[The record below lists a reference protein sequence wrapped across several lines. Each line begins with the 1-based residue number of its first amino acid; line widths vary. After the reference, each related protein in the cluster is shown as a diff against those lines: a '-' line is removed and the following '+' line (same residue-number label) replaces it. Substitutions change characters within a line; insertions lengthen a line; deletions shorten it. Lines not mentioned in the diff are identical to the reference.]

1 MSEAQV
7 DAPAAPDG
15 EAQEA
20 VASESTAGPKRGSVA
35 FIFVTVALDTIGIG
49 LIIPVAP
56 RLVASFLGGDLSAAA
71 SWFGWLFTLY
81 STMQFFFA
89 PVLGGLSDRFGR
101 RPVIFGSLLGAALSY
116 LASALAPQ
124 LWWLFAGRAV
134 AGITGASFSAAGSYV
149 ADVTPPERRAQSFGI
164 IGAAF
169 GLGFILGPAI
179 GALLGHFGLRVP
191 YFFAAGLNFVNLLYG
206 LFVLPESLPASKRRP
221 FSFARAN
228 PFGAFRALTRNAL
241 VRGLTVTM
249 ACGFLAQFI
258 LQSVWALLTQAR
270 FGWSLGE
277 VGASLTVVG
286 FFTAVVQALLVRLV
300 VARLGERKAL
310 LLGLTASTVGFLAF
324 ALAGRGWLMY
334 VFIVPFVLGGLAGPA
349 TQAMVSREVPA
360 NEQGEISGAISGL
373 QGIAMIVAP
382 IIGTQL
388 LAAYGTH
395 GVHPYVPGAPFFAS
409 AVLSFLGLLFALR
422 LFARQAK
429 LSSG

>member
-15 EAQEA
+15 EARAREG
-20 VASESTAGPKRGSVA
+20 VASEATAGPKRGSVA

-56 RLVASFLGGDLSAAA
+56 RLVASFLGGNLSAAA
-71 SWFGWLFTLY
+71 FWFGWLFTLY

-101 RPVIFGSLLGAALSY
+101 RPVIFGSLFGAALSY
-116 LASALAPQ
+116 LASALAPE
-124 LWWLFAGRAV
+124 LWWLFVGRAV

-149 ADVTPPERRAQSFGI
+149 ADVTPPEKRAQSFGI

-179 GALLGHFGLRVP
+179 GGLLGNFGLRVP

-206 LFVLPESLPASKRRP
+206 LFVLPESLPPEKRRP
-221 FSFARAN
+221 FSLARAN
-228 PFGAFRALTRNAL
+228 PFGAFKALTKNAL
-241 VRGLTVTM
+241 VRGLTATM
-249 ACGFLAQFI
+249 ACTFLAQFI

-270 FGWSLGE
+270 YGWSIRE
-277 VGASLTVVG
+277 VAISLTVVG
-286 FFTAVVQALLVRLV
+286 FFTAVVQAALVRPV

-310 LLGLTASTVGFLAF
+310 LLGITASAVGFMAF
-324 ALAGRGWLMY
+324 ALADRGWLMY
-334 VFIVPFVLGGLAGPA
+334 VFIVPFVLGGLGGPA

-373 QGIAMIVAP
+373 QGVAMIVAP

-388 LAAYGTH
+388 LAAYGTP
-395 GVHPYVPGAPFFAS
+395 GAHPYIPGAPFFAS
-409 AVLSFLGLLFALR
+409 AVLSVLGLLFALR

-429 LSSG
+429 LS